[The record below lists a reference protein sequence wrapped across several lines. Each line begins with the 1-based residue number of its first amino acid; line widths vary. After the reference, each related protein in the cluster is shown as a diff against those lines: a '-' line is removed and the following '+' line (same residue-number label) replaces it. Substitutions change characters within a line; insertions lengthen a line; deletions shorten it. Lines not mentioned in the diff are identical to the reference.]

1 MEDWVEII
9 KHFASTADNVSA
21 IARIVVERAL
31 DTQPTSGLRAYQRRV
46 RNRRRIGDYRPEW
59 DLVGRV
65 SFRQTGELIFAEMD
79 YVPQHIV
86 NVMDNMVRT
95 QTIRPG
101 PENAVQTTDEDHIH
115 LLELL
120 IEPNLQYRFLIW
132 SRPA

>member
-1 MEDWVEII
+1 
-9 KHFASTADNVSA
+9 
-21 IARIVVERAL
+21 
-31 DTQPTSGLRAYQRRV
+31 
-46 RNRRRIGDYRPEW
+46 
-59 DLVGRV
+59 
-65 SFRQTGELIFAEMD
+65 MD